1 MLIRRNE
8 PALLCEIVVVRG
20 ASKLLYSIAWIHQ
33 RKKKIPR
40 KEGKR
45 ERKRYRIIKV
55 RELEARKEISL
66 CHDCFSLKSKFILY
80 IYIWSTYIYYNFLK
94 CYYFKDKQM
103 KSKFGGLLFPLEHQS
118 VHYVFLYLCWQ
129 GTINVG

>member
-80 IYIWSTYIYYNFLK
+80 IYI
-94 CYYFKDKQM
+94 
-103 KSKFGGLLFPLEHQS
+103 
-118 VHYVFLYLCWQ
+118 
-129 GTINVG
+129 